1 MPIFHQVIK
10 LEGHITNLKA
20 LLKYIKIYFGGRMK
34 IFITG
39 GTSGI
44 GLGLA
49 KEYLLQGNEVA
60 ICGRSEEKIS
70 KLKEKYPELKI
81 YKVDVRDKFELK
93 KALEDFATTDLDM
106 MIASAGTYSSNRAK
120 KLNQKELINSLDVNL
135 AGALHALELARD
147 IMLKKNK
154 GQLVVIS
161 SVAGLLEYPD
171 ASVYSKSKRTVN
183 YICEAYREALKNTG
197 ISITNIIPG
206 YVETE
211 KLRELNGE
219 DTDKKPF
226 LISEEKAIKIIV
238 EAIKNKKEREIF
250 PKKMKIAASIISKL
264 PKRVIN
270 FFFHLVEKDN
280 DKKE

>member
-1 MPIFHQVIK
+1 
-10 LEGHITNLKA
+10 
-20 LLKYIKIYFGGRMK
+20 MK

-44 GLGLA
+44 GLALA
-49 KEYLLQGNEVA
+49 KEYLLQGYNVA
-60 ICGRSEEKIS
+60 ICGTSEKKIS
-70 KLKEKYPELKI
+70 VLKEKYPELKI

-93 KALEDFATTDLDM
+93 KAVEEFSPDDLDM

-120 KLNQKELINSLDVNL
+120 KLNQTELINSLDVNL
-135 AGALHALELARD
+135 AGALYALEIGRD

-183 YICEAYREALKNTG
+183 YMCEAYREALKNSN
-197 ISITNIIPG
+197 IRVTNIIPG

-211 KLRELNGE
+211 RLRELNGE
-219 DTDKKPF
+219 DTDKKAF
-226 LISEEKAIKIIV
+226 LISEEEAIKIIL
-238 EAIKNKKEREIF
+238 EAIRQKKEREIF
-250 PKKMKIAASIISKL
+250 PRKMKIAVSIISKL
-264 PKRVIN
+264 PKRIIN
-270 FFFHLVEKDN
+270 FFFHLIEKEN
-280 DKKE
+280 DEKND